1 MTTEEF
7 TERMRMAKALKSS
20 LIRSLGHEGGA
31 RWCEHLA
38 TQIRRDAERVQRP
51 IEVFPEARV

>member
-7 TERMRMAKALKSS
+7 TERMRIAKVLKSS

-38 TQIRRDAERVQRP
+38 SQIRRDAERVKRP
-51 IEVFPEARV
+51 IEVFPEVRL